1 MTQRGTTAN
10 SIYDMEQKEA
20 LQHLQPSGLGC
31 PGSFNTEMRRKKLM
45 KEICREE
52 KGVNLAGMS
61 ARGQADPQHPS
72 PAERCLSLQTHIDL
86 HWEPAPTSRT
96 LLFRFGLATRSEF
109 SWATSLW
116 PKSALQRRFAHL
128 HKSKKS
134 PLAWPVLTLLKLWG
148 SF

>member
-10 SIYDMEQKEA
+10 STYDMEQKEA

-31 PGSFNTEMRRKKLM
+31 PGSFTPEMRRKKLM

-52 KGVNLAGMS
+52 TGVNLSWMS
-61 ARGQADPQHPS
+61 VRGQAAPQHPS
-72 PAERCLSLQTHIDL
+72 PAECCLFLQTHIDL
-86 HWEPAPTSRT
+86 HWEPVPTSQT
-96 LLFRFGLATRSEF
+96 LLLRFVLATWSEF

-116 PKSALQRRFAHL
+116 PKSAQKRHFAHL
-128 HKSKKS
+128 HKSKKW
-134 PLAWPVLTLLKLWG
+134 PLAWPVLWG

>member
-10 SIYDMEQKEA
+10 STYDMKQKEA

-52 KGVNLAGMS
+52 TGVNLAWMS
-61 ARGQADPQHPS
+61 VRGQAAPQHSS
-72 PAERCLSLQTHIDL
+72 PAECCLFLQTYIDL
-86 HWEPAPTSRT
+86 HWEPVPTSRT
-96 LLFRFGLATRSEF
+96 LLLRFVLATWSEF
-109 SWATSLW
+109 SWATNLW
-116 PKSALQRRFAHL
+116 PKSALKCRFAHL
-128 HKSKKS
+128 HKSKKW
-134 PLAWPVLTLLKLWG
+134 PLAWPVLTMLKLWG